1 MGIAILLTVLFIEVF
16 ICSGMERV
24 FLASCL
30 PVTRH
35 IHVYNTRLR
44 VAPRAPPL
52 PALMTRQCPKASG
65 LLGSRPPSFTPLFS
79 LLHLH
84 RLVAGWV
91 FLTQVVGSRGSL
103 SRGLG
108 RSSSLRT
115 GSSHIDQI
123 AFSHLNDHGVLDSNA
138 RRPPWVRFW
147 TILVFGLDSSEREEC
162 QEPLG

>member
-1 MGIAILLTVLFIEVF
+1 MSSGRFGDRKALWGQERIIYICRDPGPQQGLEEGGEVPRPLPKGLGSAGECWLQALFLALHLSLGIAILLTVLFIEVF
-16 ICSGMERV
+16 IRSGMERGL
-24 FLASCL
+24 LASCL

-35 IHVYNTRLR
+35 IHVYNTRLS

-103 SRGLG
+103 
-108 RSSSLRT
+108 
-115 GSSHIDQI
+115 Q
-123 AFSHLNDHGVLDSNA
+123 
-138 RRPPWVRFW
+138 
-147 TILVFGLDSSEREEC
+147 
-162 QEPLG
+162 